1 MGKKLSKRLGYFF
14 IDTDREIEK
23 EQGCTISEI
32 FKYGGEICFRDLETN
47 MLQQLQAKQNL
58 VIATGGGMVM
68 RQENRNLMQNLG
80 TRVYLK
86 VGLEELIRRLKK
98 DKKRPLLQEAR
109 PIQRIT
115 EMLEQEKVFTR
126 KPNVLWIQ
134 PIFRLNKWSP
144 KSFVSYERNRKGKS
158 GKYLRG
164 SLAKTGTCRG
174 ET

>member
-1 MGKKLSKRLGYFF
+1 MGAGKTTGGKKLSKRLGYFF

-23 EQGCTISEI
+23 EQGCSISEI

-47 MLQQLQAKQNL
+47 MLQQLQSKQNL

-109 PIQRIT
+109 PIERIT
-115 EMLEQEKVFTR
+115 EMLEQR
-126 KPNVLWIQ
+126 K
-134 PIFRLNKWSP
+134 ST
-144 KSFVSYERNRKGKS
+144 VSYTHLTLPTS
-158 GKYLRG
+158 DLV
-164 SLAKTGTCRG
+164 
-174 ET
+174 

>member
-1 MGKKLSKRLGYFF
+1 MNILLTGFMGAGKTTVGKKLSKRLGYFF

-23 EQGCTISEI
+23 EQGCSISKI

-47 MLQQLQAKQNL
+47 MLQQLQSKQNL

-68 RQENRNLMQNLG
+68 RQENRYLMQNLG

-109 PIQRIT
+109 PIERIT
-115 EMLEQEKVFTR
+115 EMLEQR
-126 KPNVLWIQ
+126 KNIYEEAECIVDTTDL
-134 PIFRLNKWSP
+134 SP
-144 KSFVSYERNRKGKS
+144 QQMVSEIIRK
-158 GKYLRG
+158 L
-164 SLAKTGTCRG
+164 
-174 ET
+174 

>member
-1 MGKKLSKRLGYFF
+1 MGAGKTTVGKKLSKRLGYFF

-32 FKYGGEICFRDLETN
+32 FKYGREICFRDLETN
-47 MLQQLQAKQNL
+47 MLQQLQSKQNL

-109 PIQRIT
+109 PIERIT
-115 EMLEQEKVFTR
+115 EMLEQR
-126 KPNVLWIQ
+126 KSIYEEAECIVDTTDL
-134 PIFRLNKWSP
+134 SP
-144 KSFVSYERNRKGKS
+144 QQMVSEIIRK
-158 GKYLRG
+158 L
-164 SLAKTGTCRG
+164 
-174 ET
+174 

>member
-32 FKYGGEICFRDLETN
+32 FTYGGEICFRDLETN
-47 MLQQLQAKQNL
+47 MLQQLQSKQNL

-109 PIQRIT
+109 PIERIT
-115 EMLEQEKVFTR
+115 EMLEQR
-126 KPNVLWIQ
+126 KSISEEAECIVDTTDL
-134 PIFRLNKWSP
+134 SP
-144 KSFVSYERNRKGKS
+144 QQMVSEIIRK
-158 GKYLRG
+158 L
-164 SLAKTGTCRG
+164 
-174 ET
+174 

>member
-1 MGKKLSKRLGYFF
+1 MNILLTGFMGAGKTTVGKKLSKRLGYFF
-14 IDTDREIEK
+14 IDTDREIEN

-47 MLQQLQAKQNL
+47 MLQQLQSKQNL

-109 PIQRIT
+109 PIERIT
-115 EMLEQEKVFTR
+115 EMLEQR
-126 KPNVLWIQ
+126 KSIYEEAECIVDTTDL
-134 PIFRLNKWSP
+134 SP
-144 KSFVSYERNRKGKS
+144 QQMVSEIIRK
-158 GKYLRG
+158 L
-164 SLAKTGTCRG
+164 
-174 ET
+174 

>member
-1 MGKKLSKRLGYFF
+1 MNILLIGFMGAGKTTVGKKLSKRLGYFF
-14 IDTDREIEK
+14 IDTDCEIEE

-47 MLQQLQAKQNL
+47 MLQQLQSKQNL

-109 PIQRIT
+109 PIERIT
-115 EMLEQEKVFTR
+115 EMLEQR
-126 KPNVLWIQ
+126 KSIYEEAECIVDTTDL
-134 PIFRLNKWSP
+134 SP
-144 KSFVSYERNRKGKS
+144 QQMVSEIIRK
-158 GKYLRG
+158 L
-164 SLAKTGTCRG
+164 
-174 ET
+174 

>member
-1 MGKKLSKRLGYFF
+1 MNILLTGFMGAGKTTVGKKLSKRLGYFF

-23 EQGCTISEI
+23 KQECSISEI

-47 MLQQLQAKQNL
+47 MLQQLQSKQNL

-98 DKKRPLLQEAR
+98 DKKRPLLQESS
-109 PIQRIT
+109 PIERIT
-115 EMLEQEKVFTR
+115 EMLEQR
-126 KPNVLWIQ
+126 KSIYEEAECIVDTTDL
-134 PIFRLNKWSP
+134 SP
-144 KSFVSYERNRKGKS
+144 QQMVSEIIRK
-158 GKYLRG
+158 L
-164 SLAKTGTCRG
+164 
-174 ET
+174 

>member
-14 IDTDREIEK
+14 IDTDREIEN
-23 EQGCTISEI
+23 EQGCSISEI

-47 MLQQLQAKQNL
+47 MLQQLQSKQNL

-109 PIQRIT
+109 PIERIT
-115 EMLEQEKVFTR
+115 EMLEQR
-126 KPNVLWIQ
+126 KSVYEEAECIVDTTDL
-134 PIFRLNKWSP
+134 SP
-144 KSFVSYERNRKGKS
+144 QQMVSEIIRK
-158 GKYLRG
+158 L
-164 SLAKTGTCRG
+164 
-174 ET
+174 

>member
-1 MGKKLSKRLGYFF
+1 MGAGKTTVGKKLSKRLGYFF

-23 EQGCTISEI
+23 EQGCSISEI
-32 FKYGGEICFRDLETN
+32 FKYAGEICFRDLETN
-47 MLQQLQAKQNL
+47 MLQQLQSKQNL

-115 EMLEQEKVFTR
+115 EMLEQR
-126 KPNVLWIQ
+126 KSIYEEAECIVDTTDL
-134 PIFRLNKWSP
+134 SP
-144 KSFVSYERNRKGKS
+144 QQMVSEIIRK
-158 GKYLRG
+158 L
-164 SLAKTGTCRG
+164 
-174 ET
+174 

>member
-23 EQGCTISEI
+23 EQVCTISEI

-47 MLQQLQAKQNL
+47 MLQKLQSKQNL

-109 PIQRIT
+109 PIERIT
-115 EMLEQEKVFTR
+115 EMLDQR
-126 KPNVLWIQ
+126 KSIYEEAECIVDTTDL
-134 PIFRLNKWSP
+134 SP
-144 KSFVSYERNRKGKS
+144 QQMVSEIIRK
-158 GKYLRG
+158 L
-164 SLAKTGTCRG
+164 
-174 ET
+174 

>member
-1 MGKKLSKRLGYFF
+1 MGAGKTTVGKKLSKRLGYFF

-23 EQGCTISEI
+23 EQGCSISKI

-47 MLQQLQAKQNL
+47 MLQQLQSKQNL

-68 RQENRNLMQNLG
+68 RQENRYLMQNLG

-109 PIQRIT
+109 PIERIT
-115 EMLEQEKVFTR
+115 EMLEQR
-126 KPNVLWIQ
+126 KNIYEEAECIVDTTDL
-134 PIFRLNKWSP
+134 SP
-144 KSFVSYERNRKGKS
+144 QQMVSEIIRK
-158 GKYLRG
+158 L
-164 SLAKTGTCRG
+164 
-174 ET
+174 